1 MKTYRDLI
9 VWQKAITLVTEVYSA
24 TSTFP
29 KEELFAIT
37 SQIKRSGISIPS
49 NISEG
54 YGRQHR
60 LEYIR
65 FLQIAGG
72 SLYELQTQLEISG
85 NLNFL
90 NQTTLKSLLEKCNK
104 IERMLNKL
112 IGILKQNTKNT

>member
-65 FLQIAGG
+65 FLQIARG

>member
-9 VWQKAITLVTEVYSA
+9 VWQKAITLVTDVYSI
-24 TSTFP
+24 TKSFP
-29 KEELFAIT
+29 KEELFALS

-65 FLQIAGG
+65 FLQIARG

-90 NQTTLKSLLEKCNK
+90 NQTTLISLLEKCNE

-112 IGILKQNTKNT
+112 IGILKQNTKNI

>member
-1 MKTYRDLI
+1 MKTYRNLI
-9 VWQKAITLVTEVYSA
+9 VWQKAITLVTDVYSI
-24 TSTFP
+24 TKFFP
-29 KEELFAIT
+29 KEELFALS

-60 LEYIR
+60 REYIR
-65 FLQIAGG
+65 FLQIARG
-72 SLYELQTQLEISG
+72 SLYEPQTQLEISG

-90 NQTTLKSLLEKCNK
+90 NQTTLISLSEKCNE

-112 IGILKQNTKNT
+112 IGVLKQNTKNI